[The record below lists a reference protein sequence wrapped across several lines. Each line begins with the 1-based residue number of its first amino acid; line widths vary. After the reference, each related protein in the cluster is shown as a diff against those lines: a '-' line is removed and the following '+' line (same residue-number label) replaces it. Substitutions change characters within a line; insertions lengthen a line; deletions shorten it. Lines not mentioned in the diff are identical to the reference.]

1 MFEFQMVELARGCTR
16 DNPLLRPS
24 MRSIVVALMTLSS
37 PTEDCYYDTSYE
49 NQSLI
54 NILSVRWRFCVPNW
68 MMFVKTTWNIH
79 SYGEFFYLE
88 FKFHFLKYSKSPR
101 SQEDML

>member
-1 MFEFQMVELARGCTR
+1 MAELGRACTR

-54 NILSVRWRFCVPNW
+54 NILSVR
-68 MMFVKTTWNIH
+68 
-79 SYGEFFYLE
+79 
-88 FKFHFLKYSKSPR
+88 
-101 SQEDML
+101 